1 MPPPFSTI
9 YPTGMAQT
17 SSNMSW
23 FSQRIKGAIDRTIA
37 EEQARAKA
45 ALEGGAPGSSH
56 VRNSSSL
63 SRTTSAVG
71 TQASRRPRPSQDMS
85 ADGTAATSDPAVFEA
100 AFVIDD
106 TDETNT
112 PSRVGTPVSTDK
124 EGKGKDPATPAS
136 NTEPVKEG
144 TDPLQNGDRSSVN
157 RSAAGQT
164 ARSGTTTPSTT
175 AELSPEI
182 RVRLRKLD
190 KLEKTYP
197 GSCSFGTAAV

>member
-1 MPPPFSTI
+1 
-9 YPTGMAQT
+9 
-17 SSNMSW
+17 MSW

-45 ALEGGAPGSSH
+45 VLEGGAPGSSH

-63 SRTTSAVG
+63 SRTPSAAG
-71 TQASRRPRPSQDMS
+71 TRRPRPFQNPSQDMS

-112 PSRVGTPVSTDK
+112 PSRVGTPISTDK
-124 EGKGKDPATPAS
+124 EGKAKDPETPAR

-144 TDPLQNGDRSSVN
+144 TDPLQNGDRASVK
-157 RSAAGQT
+157 SAAGQT
-164 ARSGTTTPSTT
+164 SRSATLTPSTT
-175 AELSPEI
+175 SELSPEI

-197 GSCSFGTAAV
+197 GSYHFGDCSSARCVR

>member
-1 MPPPFSTI
+1 
-9 YPTGMAQT
+9 
-17 SSNMSW
+17 MSW

-63 SRTTSAVG
+63 SRTPSTAG
-71 TQASRRPRPSQDMS
+71 TQASRRPRPSNNPSQDMS

-112 PSRVGTPVSTDK
+112 PSRVGTPVSTSTDK
-124 EGKGKDPATPAS
+124 EGKGKDSEKSTS

-144 TDPLQNGDRSSVN
+144 TDPLQNGDRSSVK
-157 RSAAGQT
+157 SAAGQSS
-164 ARSGTTTPSTT
+164 RSATLAPSTT

-197 GSCSFGTAAV
+197 GPCSFWYCSSAGCLR